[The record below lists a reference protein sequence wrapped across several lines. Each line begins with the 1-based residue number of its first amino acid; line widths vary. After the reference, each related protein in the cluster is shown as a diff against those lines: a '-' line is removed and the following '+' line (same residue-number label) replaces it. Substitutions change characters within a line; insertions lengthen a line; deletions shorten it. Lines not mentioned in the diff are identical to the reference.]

1 MNFLVYLLFLFLEK
15 IIPLFQLSFWHFI
28 ARIEGNL
35 FYYIVP
41 IRKRVAYDNLKLAFP
56 EKSDKEIH
64 KIIKGCYIN
73 VLTVIAEFFYMRNF
87 SIEKL
92 AEFMKVTNLEI
103 INEKLKTGKGLILVS
118 GHFGNWELTA
128 YGVSRLCGKPFHV
141 IVKEQSNKKV
151 NERINKIRSE
161 KGNVMIDMRNS
172 LREVLTALKENKIV
186 AMLGDQAAPKEN
198 VKVDFFIEGVPT
210 FEGAA
215 RFALKTGAAVLFG
228 VSTRNDDG
236 TYSLTLHE
244 IDTSKYTEAMEE
256 NIRALTQEHVN
267 LLIEYIK
274 QRPDHWLWFHRRF
287 KNVNVQKQNA

>member
-15 IIPLFQLSFWHFI
+15 IIPLFPLSFWHFI

-41 IRKRVAYDNLKLAFP
+41 IRKKVAYDNLKLAFP
-56 EKSDKEIH
+56 EKSDKEIY

-92 AEFMKVTNLEI
+92 AKFMKVTNLEI
-103 INEKLKTGKGLILVS
+103 INEKLKAGKGLILVS

-128 YGVSRLCGKPFHV
+128 YGVSRLCGEPFHV

-151 NERINKIRSE
+151 DECINRVRTA
-161 KGNVMIDMRNS
+161 KGNKMIDMRNS
-172 LREVLTALKENKIV
+172 LREVLTALKEDKIV
-186 AMLGDQAAPKEN
+186 AMLVDQAAPKEN
-198 VKVDFFIEGVPT
+198 VKVDFFIKGVPT

-215 RFALKTGAAVLFG
+215 RFAVKTGAAVLFG

-236 TYSLTLHE
+236 TYLLTLHE
-244 IDTSKYTEAMEE
+244 IDTSKYTEATEE